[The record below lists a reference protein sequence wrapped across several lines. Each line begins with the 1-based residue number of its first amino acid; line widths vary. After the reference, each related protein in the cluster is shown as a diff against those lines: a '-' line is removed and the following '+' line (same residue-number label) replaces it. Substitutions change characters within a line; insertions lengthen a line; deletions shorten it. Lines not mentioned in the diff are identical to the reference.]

1 MRLVIHS
8 ILTCQGRLWPF
19 QLILDVILQCT
30 FVYEVTLKYT
40 FTSVCFLFSIREA
53 RTPTAAIGV
62 ARLALRALEGKM
74 ASAILSS
81 HVLPSQVSIPAFG
94 QTASQKF
101 GAYGKALAV
110 VTEYKLSL

>member
-1 MRLVIHS
+1 M
-8 ILTCQGRLWPF
+8 
-19 QLILDVILQCT
+19 
-30 FVYEVTLKYT
+30 
-40 FTSVCFLFSIREA
+40 
-53 RTPTAAIGV
+53 AIGV

-74 ASAILSS
+74 AGAILSP

-101 GAYGKALAV
+101 GAYGEALAV